1 MNNMKNIDISVI
13 LPIKSAVVKEFDE
26 YFFNA
31 INSVISQ
38 RKQPKELVIVHTP
51 EETLVEKLKSFDF
64 SGLTVN
70 LLPYTEEPN
79 FCGQINYGVEN
90 CTSEWFSILEFDDE
104 YSPIWFDNVEKYVNH
119 FSDVATFLPVVIDI
133 DTKSAFAGFTNEAT
147 FAANMNSEIGILTND
162 VLQTYQNFQIAG
174 MVMKKD
180 KFIELG
186 KFKPT
191 VLLTFGYEFFL
202 RATYH
207 STKIMTIPKFGY
219 KHLNMREGGIFWN
232 YKNGTHVMGENEVR
246 FWIETAKKEYY
257 FVEDREIKYE
267 SQE

>member
-1 MNNMKNIDISVI
+1 LVN
-13 LPIKSAVVKEFDE
+13 AV
-26 YFFNA
+26 
-31 INSVISQ
+31 NSVLLQ
-38 RKQPKELVIVHTP
+38 KKQPKELIIVHTP
-51 EETLVEKLKSFDF
+51 EENLVEKLNSFDF

-70 LLPYTEEPN
+70 LLPFDGEPN
-79 FCGQINYGVEN
+79 FCSQVNYGVEN

-104 YSPIWFDNVEKYVNH
+104 YSPIWFDNVEKYIQH
-119 FSDVATFLPVVIDI
+119 FSDVDTFLPVVIDI
-133 DTKSAFAGFTNEAT
+133 DTKGTFAGFTNEAT
-147 FAANMNSEIGILTND
+147 FAANFNSEIGILTND

-186 KFKPT
+186 KFKSS
-191 VLLTFGYEFFL
+191 VKLTFGYEFFL

-207 STKIMTIPKFGY
+207 SAKIMTIPKFGY

-232 YKNGTHVMGENEVR
+232 YKNGNHVMSENEVR
-246 FWIETAKKEYY
+246 FWIDAAKKEFY

-267 SQE
+267 SQTN